1 MMFKDRKDAG
11 KKLADQLAQEPW
23 ERPAVFAI
31 PRGGVPIGCEI
42 ARKLRAP
49 LDLIIPR
56 KLPIPYNPEAG
67 FGAVAPDGTV
77 VLNDEL
83 VVQLGL
89 EKPHI
94 DSIVM
99 AVLDEVQRRIR
110 EYQLGPPLDPKGRTV
125 IVVDDG
131 LASGYTMIAAVRALK
146 KKEPKKVV
154 VAVPCSPRTSVERLE
169 KEADEVICLTVQEGG
184 PFAVASYYEKFPD
197 LTDGQVLA
205 DLGTC
210 TLTTSGG

>member
-1 MMFKDRKDAG
+1 MFKDRKDAG
-11 KKLADQLAQEPW
+11 RKLSERLAQEQWDQPV
-23 ERPAVFAI
+23 VFAI

-56 KLPIPYNPEAG
+56 KLPVPYNPEAG
-67 FGAVAPDGTV
+67 FGAVAPDGTI
-77 VLNDEL
+77 VLNDDL
-83 VVQLGL
+83 VSQIGL
-89 EKPHI
+89 DQDEI
-94 DSIVM
+94 NSIAM

-110 EYQLGPPLDPKGRTV
+110 EYRLGPPIDPKGRDV

-146 KKEPKKVV
+146 KKGPKKVV

-169 KEADEVICLTVQEGG
+169 EEADEVICLAVQEQGS
-184 PFAVASYYEKFPD
+184 FAVASYYQKFPD
-197 LTDGQVLA
+197 LSDGEVLA

-210 TLTTSGG
+210 TLVPPKS